1 MVFMKLST
9 VYLVEAGSKMVDKI
23 VNKEK
28 YQEEYERERARRAS
42 MLPRERSDAN
52 MARLISRM
60 Q

>member
-1 MVFMKLST
+1 MKLST